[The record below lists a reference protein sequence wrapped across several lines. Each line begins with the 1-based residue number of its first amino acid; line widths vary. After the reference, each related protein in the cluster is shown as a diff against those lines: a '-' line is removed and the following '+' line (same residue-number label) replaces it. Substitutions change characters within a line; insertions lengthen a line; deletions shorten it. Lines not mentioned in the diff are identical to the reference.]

1 MEIHLTRE
9 REAQITAMA
18 AAQGRTVDDVL
29 TQAVGE
35 WAERQ
40 IALTE
45 IRATL
50 DAADAECAAGGG
62 QDITAENQRA
72 VMDMI
77 KRDGRALAAMRS
89 QRPALA

>member
-1 MEIHLTRE
+1 MKIHLTHE
-9 REAQITAMA
+9 QETQITAMA

-35 WAERQ
+35 WAERE
-40 IALTE
+40 ITLTE

-50 DAADAECAAGGG
+50 DAADAECASGGG
-62 QDITAENQRA
+62 HDVTAENQRA

-77 KRDGRALAAMRS
+77 KRDGRARAAMRS
-89 QRPALA
+89 RRPALA

>member
-9 REAQITAMA
+9 QEAQITAMA
-18 AAQGRTVDDVL
+18 VAQDRTVDDVL
-29 TQAVGE
+29 TEAVGE

-40 IALTE
+40 ITLTE

-50 DAADAECAAGGG
+50 DAADAECASGDGH
-62 QDITAENQRA
+62 DITAENQQA

-77 KRDGRALAAMRS
+77 KHDGRARAAMRS
-89 QRPALA
+89 RRPALA

>member
-9 REAQITAMA
+9 QEAQITAMA

-29 TQAVGE
+29 TEAVGE

-40 IALTE
+40 SVLTE

-50 DAADAECAAGGG
+50 DAADAECALGGG
-62 QDITAENQRA
+62 HDITAENQRA

-77 KRDGRALAAMRS
+77 KRDGRARAALRS
-89 QRPALA
+89 RRPALA